1 MNKNYYSNGIMRRM
15 RQFTHDMTVMKMSEK
30 GELRYVY

>member
-15 RQFTHDMTVMKMSEK
+15 RQFTHDT
-30 GELRYVY
+30 GEMLNLNGSNENV

>member
-15 RQFTHDMTVMKMSEK
+15 RQFT
-30 GELRYVY
+30 GEMLDLNGSNESI

>member
-15 RQFTHDMTVMKMSEK
+15 RQFTDDMTVLAKCSI
-30 GELRYVY
+30 

>member
-15 RQFTHDMTVMKMSEK
+15 RQFTHDMTVTTRLLAKCSI
-30 GELRYVY
+30 